1 MPNATIAMGT
11 AIFIGNAPLHR
22 RQENEVENVAAV
34 EGITEANVDD
44 VEEDVVGGNKVPKE
58 IQRML
63 L

>member
-22 RQENEVENVAAV
+22 RQENEEENVAAV
-34 EGITEANVDD
+34 EGITEAGVDD
-44 VEEDVVGGNKVPKE
+44 VEEDVVGDNKIPKE